1 MQNYDVDTD
10 MSDGEYQAVV
20 CKDCVE
26 QKEASLFCTE
36 RCAEANLPR
45 HMGEKHGKTDLDEVR
60 KLGEPLSELLEKK
73 LKESNP
79 GLKISL
85 AE

>member
-1 MQNYDVDTD
+1 
-10 MSDGEYQAVV
+10 MSDGESQAVV
-20 CKDCVE
+20 CKDCIG

-36 RCAEANLPR
+36 RCAAVNLPR
-45 HMGEKHGKTDLDEVR
+45 HMEDKHGKTVVDEAR
-60 KLGEPLSELLEKK
+60 KLGEPLSELLETR

>member
-1 MQNYDVDTD
+1 

-36 RCAEANLPR
+36 RCAAANLPR
-45 HMGEKHGKTDLDEVR
+45 HMEDKHGKTAGDEVK
-60 KLGEPLSELLEKK
+60 KLAEPLSELLEKR